1 MTLLKKMMLAAS
13 LFLVSNF
20 ASAAVYDLGT
30 GLNLDEN
37 IGVPS
42 NQLVV
47 GSSSAGLFA
56 DFFNFTLT
64 NDSIFSQELLYSSGF
79 TALGFSIVEFGT
91 NNIVGSSV
99 TTGSNTLEVSDLW
112 LSAGNYTTNVLGLFD
127 GGFGA
132 YSLTSTVSP
141 VPEASTLAML
151 LGGLGLVGFMARR
164 RKTA

>member
-20 ASAAVYDLGT
+20 ASAAVYDFGT
-30 GLNLDEN
+30 GLNEN
-37 IGVPS
+37 IEVPS
-42 NQLVV
+42 TQLVA
-47 GSSSAGLFA
+47 GMSSAGPFA

-64 NDSIFSQELLYSSGF
+64 DDSIFSQELQYLPEGF
-79 TALGFSIVEFGT
+79 TVLGFSIVEAGT
-91 NNIVGSSV
+91 MNVVGAA
-99 TTGSNTLEVSDLW
+99 TTIAGALSIDDLF

>member
-13 LFLVSNF
+13 LFLASNF
-20 ASAAVYDLGT
+20 ASAAVYNFGT
-30 GLNLDEN
+30 GLNEN

-42 NQLVV
+42 AQLVA
-47 GSSSAGLFA
+47 GMSSAGLFA

-64 NDSIFSQELLYSSGF
+64 DDSIFSQELQYSLEGF
-79 TALGFSIVEFGT
+79 TVLGFSIVEFGT